1 MRFNVRRLIAV
12 SICMLSFSW
21 AQCVHAIAL
30 NSTRTLSQETYL
42 LKEALYTGSTKPG
55 QLGNTIGD
63 LDVCAV
69 ITTGR
74 ARRDIKITV
83 SMPDSGQIISIS
95 EPLKTL
101 RDGTMVFDITDDAW
115 GNYGHGTLQLLGK
128 IARLELVKSGSKPGA
143 VKNVGRNYGKFLLS
157 RGPCRVPF

>member
-1 MRFNVRRLIAV
+1 MKISVRRLIAV
-12 SICMLSFSW
+12 SICMLSLLRAPW
-21 AQCVHAIAL
+21 GHAIPPNNA
-30 NSTRTLSQETYL
+30 RVLSQETYL
-42 LKEALYTGSTKPG
+42 LKEALYTGLTKPG
-55 QLGNTIGD
+55 QLGDTIGN

-69 ITTGR
+69 ITTGHAGR
-74 ARRDIKITV
+74 GIKVTV

-101 RDGTMVFDITDDAW
+101 RDGTMIFDITDDAW
-115 GNYGHGTLQLLGK
+115 GNYGHGTLKLSGK

-157 RGPCRVPF
+157 RGLCRVPF